1 VNAYIY
7 IYILAGGARVQV
19 HAVKRQ
25 SGRAHDVWDT
35 LPLETRS
42 RRTKS
47 QQITPQWLL
56 RVPIVALFRPTQTG
70 RPGTLIGTEASAVLS
85 TRQQDEMPP
94 CTSEDS
100 QVHLQGLE
108 CV

>member
-1 VNAYIY
+1 MYIY
-7 IYILAGGARVQV
+7 ICLGGGGRVQV
-19 HAVKRQ
+19 HAAMRQ
-25 SGRAHDVWDT
+25 LGSARDVWDT

-42 RRTKS
+42 RRAKS
-47 QQITPQWLL
+47 QPITPQWLL
-56 RVPIVALFRPTQTG
+56 RVPIVAFFRPTATG

-94 CTSEDS
+94 CTSEDL
-100 QVHLQGLE
+100 QVHPQGPE